1 MLLNHAWVMSQKQL
15 LGKYGED
22 LAAKYLEDRGYCIVA
37 RNWRTSAGE
46 IDLIARQNQKLV
58 FVEVKT
64 RNGSGYGHPFEA
76 ITTAKIARMRRL
88 VAQWCEQNDT
98 VGLKLRADAIAV
110 MVLNGK
116 VAIEHLKQ
124 VF

>member
-1 MLLNHAWVMSQKQL
+1 MSQKQL

-22 LAAKYLEDRGYCIVA
+22 LAAKYLEDRGFSIVE
-37 RNWRTSAGE
+37 RNWRTAAGE
-46 IDLIARQNQKLV
+46 IDLIARQNQKIV

-76 ITTAKIARMRRL
+76 ITEAKIARMRKLIAR
-88 VAQWCEQNDT
+88 WCELNET
-98 VGLKLRADAIAV
+98 AGLKVRADAIAV
-110 MVLNGK
+110 MIRNGK
-116 VAIEHLKQ
+116 VAVEHLKQ